1 MQRRLTDDEQK
12 KLRDAWETL
21 SQIQHLWQEID
32 SVRLAIRLMFEQD
45 TTDGLP
51 YVEPPLTDE
60 DARQRPW
67 VMVRDH
73 ETASWHGPVVFVDKL
88 PNGRYVC
95 RTRCQK
101 GVNVWFE
108 CRRATASEIAA
119 AGLDTPDA

>member
-1 MQRRLTDDEQK
+1 MQRRLTESEEQK
-12 KLRDAWETL
+12 LRVTWNYL
-21 SQIQHLWQEID
+21 GQIKSPWKEIQKIRQ
-32 SVRLAIRLMFEQD
+32 SVCDMLGHS

-73 ETASWHGPVVFVDKL
+73 EMSSWHGPVVFVDKL

-108 CRRATASEIAA
+108 CRRATLAELVG
-119 AGLDTPDA
+119 AGLEVAE